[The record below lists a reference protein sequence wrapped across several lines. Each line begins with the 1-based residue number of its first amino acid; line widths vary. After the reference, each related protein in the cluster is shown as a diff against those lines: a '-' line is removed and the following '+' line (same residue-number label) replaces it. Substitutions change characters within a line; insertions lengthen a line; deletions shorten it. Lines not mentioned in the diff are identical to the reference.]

1 MFQCFCESTFTDWHS
16 EFLFQIRKAPSLG
29 MIFCKPTLCF
39 PHTPQRMLWDRGG
52 RQRRGKGFALAALSF
67 GSRPEFDLWRFVD
80 ELAVFCVTG
89 HVPAAQLAEV
99 TNRVWEQ
106 FLIFYKIVFFK
117 QRSTH
122 FVTFLLASTRYSV
135 TEGSLPFSDPTRKS
149 LPCKPNTTVRFYTT
163 ITLKDK
169 TVTPLSGFSYGLVS
183 PTKFLFAVLS
193 VGCPWIYCH

>member
-1 MFQCFCESTFTDWHS
+1 MNLLLQTDILSFCSKS
-16 EFLFQIRKAPSLG
+16 EKLPVWEWSSVNQHCVF
-29 MIFCKPTLCF
+29 
-39 PHTPQRMLWDRGG
+39 HTHLRGCYGIGG

-67 GSRPEFDLWRFVD
+67 GSRPEFHLWRFVD

-122 FVTFLLASTRYSV
+122 FVTFLLASTLYSV

-193 VGCPWIYCH
+193 IGCPWIYCH